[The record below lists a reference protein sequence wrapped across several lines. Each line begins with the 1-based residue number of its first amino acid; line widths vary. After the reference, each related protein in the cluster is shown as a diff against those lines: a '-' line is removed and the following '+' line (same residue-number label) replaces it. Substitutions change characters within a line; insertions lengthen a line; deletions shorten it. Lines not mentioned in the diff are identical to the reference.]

1 MIGMNRRATDYR
13 EVLDPRR
20 RRRSLLYRAALAS
33 GVMVLLVIGLSL
45 YEGEAPSGPQVS
57 GVVSSPPALPVTPT
71 LDIEK
76 AVAPDSVPITVPPDA
91 SLAVV
96 EADGEAGATDAA
108 DADADADAA
117 AEDAASPPVADSTTA
132 AAARGAESEDGGDGA
147 PGPSSQNVV
156 PPVERQVSEGTAVRS
171 AEAPAVAVTRPV
183 VPRSAPPA
191 PRYQVRL
198 GGFVEPDAA
207 MALQGDLAARGH
219 LAQTQTRVAVG
230 PYPARADAERTLAR
244 LRTEQDLRGLLIQ
257 APENGG
263 FAVQVGV
270 FGEAA
275 NAERLARRL
284 EAAGLPVQVQRRVV
298 LGPYADRDAAEAA
311 IVAVGGAQG
320 AAGVIVVLPASG
332 R

>member
-1 MIGMNRRATDYR
+1 MIGMNRRGTDYR

-33 GVMVLLVIGLSL
+33 VVMVLLVIGLSL

-57 GVVSSPPALPVTPT
+57 GVVSSPLALPVTPT
-71 LDIEK
+71 LAIEE
-76 AVAPDSVPITVPPDA
+76 AVAPGSVPITVPPDA

-96 EADGEAGATDAA
+96 EADGEAGPTDTV
-108 DADADADAA
+108 DAHASE
-117 AEDAASPPVADSTTA
+117 EDAASPPVADSATA
-132 AAARGAESEDGGDGA
+132 AAARGADTEDGGDGA
-147 PGPSSQNVV
+147 PGPSSQDAV
-156 PPVERQVSEGTAVRS
+156 PPAQAQVNAGTAARS

-183 VPRSAPPA
+183 ASRSAPTA
-191 PRYQVRL
+191 QRYQVRL

-207 MALQGDLAARGH
+207 MTLQGALAARGH

-230 PYPARADAERTLAR
+230 PYRVRADAERTLAR
-244 LRTEQDLRGLLIQ
+244 LRTEQGLRGLLIQ
-257 APENGG
+257 APDNGG

-311 IVAVGGAQG
+311 IVAVGGVQG
-320 AAGVIVVLPASG
+320 AAGVIVALPASG

>member
-45 YEGEAPSGPQVS
+45 YDGDAPSGPQVS
-57 GVVSSPPALPVTPT
+57 GVVSSPPALPVTPK
-71 LDIEK
+71 LDIEES
-76 AVAPDSVPITVPPDA
+76 VAPGSVPITVPPDA

-96 EADGEAGATDAA
+96 EEGDGEAGLPDAVDANAA
-108 DADADADAA
+108 DVDV
-117 AEDAASPPVADSTTA
+117 ASPPVADA
-132 AAARGAESEDGGDGA
+132 AAAAAASGAETGGGGDGA
-147 PGPSSQNVV
+147 PGPSSQDPI
-156 PPVERQVSEGTAVRS
+156 PPVATQVSGGTVARS
-171 AEAPAVAVTRPV
+171 AEAAVVVTRPV
-183 VPRSAPPA
+183 VPRPA
-191 PRYQVRL
+191 PQAQRYQIRL

-207 MALQGDLAARGH
+207 VALQGALAARGH

-230 PYPARADAERTLAR
+230 PYPVRADAERTLAH
-244 LRTEQDLRGLLIQ
+244 LRAEQDLRGLLIQ
-257 APENGG
+257 SPESDG

-275 NAERLARRL
+275 NAERLVRRL
-284 EAAGLPVQVQRRVV
+284 EAVGLPVQMQRRVV

-311 IVAVGGAQG
+311 IVSVGGAQG
-320 AAGVIVVLPASG
+320 AAGVIVALPASG

>member
-33 GVMVLLVIGLSL
+33 GVMVLLFIVLSR
-45 YEGEAPSGPQVS
+45 YDGEAPNGPQVS
-57 GVVSSPPALPVTPT
+57 GVVSSPPALPVTAT
-71 LDIEK
+71 LDIREP
-76 AVAPDSVPITVPPDA
+76 VAPGSVPITVPPAA
-91 SLAVV
+91 SVAVA
-96 EADGEAGATDAA
+96 EEDDAA
-108 DADADADAA
+108 GLPDAVDANAADVDAG
-117 AEDAASPPVADSTTA
+117 SPPLADSTA
-132 AAARGAESEDGGDGA
+132 AAAASGVEAEDGGDGA
-147 PGPSSQNVV
+147 PGPSSQDAI
-156 PPVERQVSEGTAVRS
+156 PPVVAQPSGGTVARS
-171 AEAPAVAVTRPV
+171 AEATVAVTRPV
-183 VPRSAPPA
+183 VPRPAPPA
-191 PRYQVRL
+191 QRYQIRL

-207 MALQGDLAARGH
+207 VALQGALAARGH

-230 PYPARADAERTLAR
+230 PYPVRADAERMLAN

-257 APENGG
+257 SPENDG

-275 NAERLARRL
+275 NADRLVRRL
-284 EAAGLPVQVQRRVV
+284 EAAGLPVQIQRRLV

-311 IVAVGGAQG
+311 IAAVGGTQG
-320 AAGVIVVLPASG
+320 AAGVIVALPASG